1 MAFIAIFSL
10 AAARPTAAQ
19 TAEPTATP
27 PNQLK
32 RIEVTAPKRKPARR
46 AAPGTQLAPL
56 PAPAPT
62 AGNGKGP
69 NTTPLNTNVIAE
81 SASRLGLTVRETPA
95 TVEVVDQQTMR
106 EQGYRTTAETV
117 NGAVGVLSVDA
128 AGAPAGFSMRGF
140 SFGEVNV
147 LYNGISIGPQSI
159 TSRWMDTANLAQVEF
174 LKGPSSL
181 MTGLNAIGGSVNY
194 VTRQPISGPIQ
205 NELDL
210 SLDSLGTVRSHFGS
224 GGSSAV
230 KGLDYR
236 FDVIG
241 TRLNGFIDDV
251 NRNLTGVSGQLN
263 YRVTDYFKTF
273 VAVEYKKD
281 SGHAYWGTP
290 VVPTSYSGPYAK
302 NGVVSG
308 SAVSTFDGSI
318 IAPVTI
324 DSRTLKTNYNVL
336 NNSTGAEELWLRT
349 GFEWAPTN
357 DVTVKNQTYYY
368 QAKRHWLDSETYAFN
383 TTTNSTIDRD
393 RFFVGHNQHLVG
405 NNTDLSLDSNFAGMN
420 NRFAAQLQASSNKIT
435 FTQHAGGFPEDT
447 VDVINPDRG
456 YYGVL
461 EPDTRTKRLNTVAVS
476 FEDRL
481 KPTSWLALI
490 GGIRFEHMT
499 LNSDGVN
506 FDGSIPAG
514 QPFST
519 TWNPVSYRAAVTIEP
534 VRNLM
539 FYGMTAT
546 AYDPA
551 AAGIFSVNPRNSLE
565 LTSSRIY
572 EAGVKQLFWDNRA
585 EWNLSAYN
593 IARRNVYVQIN
604 TTTFE
609 LAGEVETKGIEFAAA
624 VRPVDGLKLWGNV
637 ALTQARYK
645 NFDFSGFTGNTP
657 SNVAPQIINAGA
669 SYRWDHLRWPVEI
682 GGSVRH
688 VGRRFLFE
696 DDATTMEAYTTAD
709 LYAFV
714 DIPGRDF
721 GRPEL
726 KNVRTAFRIRNLTN
740 AVYAAFSDPGYQDQI
755 YLGAPRTYEVS
766 ASFKW

>member
-1 MAFIAIFSL
+1 
-10 AAARPTAAQ
+10 
-19 TAEPTATP
+19 
-27 PNQLK
+27 
-32 RIEVTAPKRKPARR
+32 
-46 AAPGTQLAPL
+46 
-56 PAPAPT
+56 
-62 AGNGKGP
+62 
-69 NTTPLNTNVIAE
+69 
-81 SASRLGLTVRETPA
+81 
-95 TVEVVDQQTMR
+95 
-106 EQGYRTTAETV
+106 
-117 NGAVGVLSVDA
+117 
-128 AGAPAGFSMRGF
+128 
-140 SFGEVNV
+140 
-147 LYNGISIGPQSI
+147 
-159 TSRWMDTANLAQVEF
+159 
-174 LKGPSSL
+174 
-181 MTGLNAIGGSVNY
+181 
-194 VTRQPISGPIQ
+194 
-205 NELDL
+205 
-210 SLDSLGTVRSHFGS
+210 
-224 GGSSAV
+224 
-230 KGLDYR
+230 
-236 FDVIG
+236 
-241 TRLNGFIDDV
+241 
-251 NRNLTGVSGQLN
+251 
-263 YRVTDYFKTF
+263 
-273 VAVEYKKD
+273 
-281 SGHAYWGTP
+281 
-290 VVPTSYSGPYAK
+290 
-302 NGVVSG
+302 
-308 SAVSTFDGSI
+308 
-318 IAPVTI
+318 
-324 DSRTLKTNYNVL
+324 
-336 NNSTGAEELWLRT
+336 
-349 GFEWAPTN
+349 
-357 DVTVKNQTYYY
+357 
-368 QAKRHWLDSETYAFN
+368 
-383 TTTNSTIDRD
+383 
-393 RFFVGHNQHLVG
+393 
-405 NNTDLSLDSNFAGMN
+405 
-420 NRFAAQLQASSNKIT
+420 
-435 FTQHAGGFPEDT
+435 
-447 VDVINPDRG
+447 
-456 YYGVL
+456 
-461 EPDTRTKRLNTVAVS
+461 
-476 FEDRL
+476 
-481 KPTSWLALI
+481 LI
-490 GGIRFEHMT
+490 GGVRLEHMT

-551 AAGIFSVNPRNSLE
+551 AAGIFSINPRNSLE
-565 LTSSRIY
+565 LTSARIY

-726 KNVRTAFRIRNLTN
+726 KNMRTAFRVRNLTN